1 MATKPIAQ
9 AVMWAV
15 IYAVLTLIPF
25 SQFIGGAGFITLS
38 VVIAP
43 VIAYFLKP
51 HYAFVAGLIGGLLI
65 NAFMIGY
72 GQILP
77 GYSILIVLIPITLG
91 SIAMHYKKLRWLPA
105 LWLIFQAY
113 DYLLAYQFQATPIW
127 LTHYIIGILISLTAT
142 ALPKLHSIWLVFPIT
157 MVENSMLNIGS
168 IHILNLPAFLWTV
181 IFPVSFTERIIAA
194 IGAAAVITAL
204 EKRFPQVKMQ

>member
-1 MATKPIAQ
+1 MASKPIAQ

-38 VVIAP
+38 VIIAP

-65 NAFMIGY
+65 SVFMIGY

-77 GYSILIVLIPITLG
+77 GYAVLIVLLPITLG
-91 SIAMHYKKLRWLPA
+91 SIAMHYKSLRWLPA
-105 LWLIFQAY
+105 LWLVFQAC
-113 DYLLAYQFQATPIW
+113 DYLFAYQFQATPIW
-127 LTHYIIGILISLTAT
+127 LTHYIIGILISLAAT
-142 ALPKLHSIWLVFPIT
+142 AIPKLHSVWLVFPIT

-168 IHILNLPAFLWTV
+168 IHILGLPADLWII
-181 IFPVSFTERIIAA
+181 IFPVSLVERIIAA
-194 IGAAAVITAL
+194 VGAAVVIAAL
-204 EKRFPQVKMQ
+204 EKRFPQVKM